1 MKKLFFLIA
10 ASFFLTSVDAQITER
25 ERPAEWQHLVK
36 GARFMDRFLPMPD
49 GIQIKG
55 IWGTDSVLNRYVDN
69 GIELPGVSF
78 WGYRALVSDGWGK
91 LCIYASPTGFHI
103 FPAKEVRRGYVPETY
118 NLSIPR
124 NFHGLIGCDKNK

>member
-1 MKKLFFLIA
+1 MKKLFFLMA
-10 ASFFLTSVDAQITER
+10 ASFLFAPVHAQITEC

-49 GIQIKG
+49 GIQVKG

-78 WGYRALVSDGWGK
+78 WGGIYCRIRKANIIC
-91 LCIYASPTGFHI
+91 LCVAG
-103 FPAKEVRRGYVPETY
+103 
-118 NLSIPR
+118 PR
-124 NFHGLIGCDKNK
+124 TLRKVTCSGQTLPFFMR